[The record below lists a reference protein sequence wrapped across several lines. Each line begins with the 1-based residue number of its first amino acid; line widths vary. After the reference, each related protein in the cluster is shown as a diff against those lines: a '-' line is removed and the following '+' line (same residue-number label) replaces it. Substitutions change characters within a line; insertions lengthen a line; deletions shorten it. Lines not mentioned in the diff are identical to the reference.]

1 MALQNFCAPG
11 SDATRPSRINE
22 RSTDTATPADPDGVL
37 LSGGGFIGIV
47 AAADARAEE
56 EVVVRAAVVHEAP
69 LQGVVARAVIC
80 NLVARG
86 GSRLWRVVHWSL
98 VDFLFMA
105 ESVRAR
111 PILNSRGSTAVK
123 PGCLGNITRP
133 RIHALLTIA
142 PETAKVHVVAPI
154 RCLDERWINR
164 VIRLRRGTRNP
175 RRAVVRP
182 GAVIHR
188 RGSSISD
195 G

>member
-1 MALQNFCAPG
+1 MALQNFRAPG
-11 SDATRPSRINE
+11 SDATRPSSINI
-22 RSTDTATPADPDGVL
+22 RPTDTATPADPDGVL

-47 AAADARAEE
+47 AAADTRAEE

-69 LQGVVARAVIC
+69 LQGVVARAVVC
-80 NLVARG
+80 DLVARG

-98 VDFLFMA
+98 VD
-105 ESVRAR
+105 
-111 PILNSRGSTAVK
+111 
-123 PGCLGNITRP
+123 
-133 RIHALLTIA
+133 IA

-154 RCLDERWINR
+154 RRLNKRWINR
-164 VIRLRRGTRNP
+164 VIRLRRSTRNP